1 MNLLSYIY
9 LIVALLVLLLIIY
22 NQLRI
27 RQVRRDLRL
36 RLPIILVI
44 VGLPHLV
51 SYINS
56 EQGNLLTPVTVLAGL
71 LVLAVGM
78 GVLRAYTVRLWSENR
93 EVFRRGTWIT
103 VVLWI
108 LTAGLHLAIAQF
120 GHVGESTL
128 LIDYGITLIVQR
140 WVILTRAQSLFMNS
154 QV

>member
-1 MNLLSYIY
+1 LNLLSTIY

-71 LVLAVGM
+71 LVLA
-78 GVLRAYTVRLWSENR
+78 
-93 EVFRRGTWIT
+93 
-103 VVLWI
+103 
-108 LTAGLHLAIAQF
+108 GL
-120 GHVGESTL
+120 S
-128 LIDYGITLIVQR
+128 
-140 WVILTRAQSLFMNS
+140 
-154 QV
+154 